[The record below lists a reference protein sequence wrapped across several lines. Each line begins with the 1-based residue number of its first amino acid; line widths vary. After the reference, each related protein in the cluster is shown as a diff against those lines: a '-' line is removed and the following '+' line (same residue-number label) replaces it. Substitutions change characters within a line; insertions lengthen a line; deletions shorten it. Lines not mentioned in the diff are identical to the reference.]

1 MEQKFYNDGIT
12 IISITTII
20 LGCLVMSLK
29 ILFKSKCKDID
40 ICYGLLKI
48 KRTVELENDIEIDN
62 IPKQISMSLHLL
74 LNKIFKDITR
84 QPKIIVVI
92 LIIVTP

>member
-29 ILFKSKCKDID
+29 ILFKSKCQDVNY
-40 ICYGLLKI
+40 CFGLLKI

-62 IPKQISMSLHLL
+62 IPN
-74 LNKIFKDITR
+74 NK
-84 QPKIIVVI
+84 V
-92 LIIVTP
+92 

>member
-1 MEQKFYNDGIT
+1 MEQKFYNDGVT

-20 LGCLVMSLK
+20 LSCLVMSLK

-62 IPKQISMSLHLL
+62 IPN
-74 LNKIFKDITR
+74 NK
-84 QPKIIVVI
+84 V
-92 LIIVTP
+92 

>member
-12 IISITTII
+12 IITITTII

-29 ILFKSKCKDID
+29 ILFKSKCKDVN
-40 ICYGLLKI
+40 ICYGLLKV

-62 IPKQISMSLHLL
+62 IQN
-74 LNKIFKDITR
+74 NK
-84 QPKIIVVI
+84 V
-92 LIIVTP
+92 

>member
-1 MEQKFYNDGIT
+1 MEQKFYNYGVT
-12 IISITTII
+12 IISIKTII

-29 ILFKSKCKDID
+29 ILFKSKCKDIN

-62 IPKQISMSLHLL
+62 IPN
-74 LNKIFKDITR
+74 NK
-84 QPKIIVVI
+84 V
-92 LIIVTP
+92 